1 MESYLQVGMMIISVL
16 LVAVVLLQPKES
28 GLSVALTGNS
38 STQFE
43 RRGPAKVLHNMTIIF
58 GALFIALSLVLFL
71 IG

>member
-1 MESYLQVGMMIISVL
+1 MESFLQVGMIIISVL

-43 RRGPAKVLHNMTIIF
+43 RRGPAKALHSMTIAL
-58 GALFIALSLVLFL
+58 GTLFIVLSLVLFL